1 MKFAP
6 QLGNS
11 QGYGQAIVG
20 GEVNSDH
27 VERFYRNTYPLN
39 TRHPRLLPK
48 LPPSLRYTFSSISI
62 YLSYFSFYSALKKC
76 LCVF

>member
-27 VERFYRNTYPLN
+27 VERFYMNTYPLN
-39 TRHPRLLPK
+39 TTQTHLFQK
-48 LPPSLRYTFSSISI
+48 LPPSLGDMFSSVSI
-62 YLSYFSFYSALKKC
+62 YLYYFSFYSA
-76 LCVF
+76 